1 MASTDKLVRFGLSN
15 VHYAIYDSD
24 AGTYSTPVAWPGAVS
39 LSLEADGDNSDFWAD
54 NTKYVTFTNNGGY
67 TGSLE
72 MAYDD
77 PEILADLL
85 AFEFDANNA
94 LVETTD
100 AKTVN
105 FALMFEVTGNKR
117 NQRTV
122 LYNSTISR
130 PSKDANTKTEATD
143 VDTQTFDFSCTSID
157 MEFNGETRSVVKAS
171 VEDTSDAYTTFFDEV
186 YMPVSETEESEA

>member
-1 MASTDKLVRFGLSN
+1 MASTEKLVRFGLSN
-15 VHYAIYDSD
+15 VHYAIYDSTTE
-24 AGTYSTPVAWPGAVS
+24 TYGEPVSWPGAVS
-39 LSLEADGDNSDFWAD
+39 LSLEADGDTSDFWAD

-67 TGSLE
+67 TGTLE

-77 PEILADLL
+77 PDVLVDLL
-85 AFEFDANNA
+85 NFEEDDDG
-94 LVETTD
+94 VVYEPTD

-117 NQRTV
+117 DQRTV

-143 VDTQTFDFSCTSID
+143 VDTQSFDFSCTSID
-157 MEFNGETRSVVKAS
+157 MELNGETRSVVKAS
-171 VEDTSDAYTTFFDEV
+171 VEDTSDVYETFFDEV
-186 YMPVSETEESEA
+186 YLPSTGTEA

>member
-1 MASTDKLVRFGLSN
+1 MASTEKLVRFGLSN
-15 VHYAIYDSD
+15 VHYAIYDSS
-24 AGTYSTPVAWPGAVS
+24 AGTYGDPVAWPGAVS
-39 LSLEADGDNSDFWAD
+39 LSLEADGDTSDFWAD

-67 TGSLE
+67 TGTLE

-77 PEILADLL
+77 PDVLVDLL
-85 AFEFDANNA
+85 NFEEVDG
-94 LVETTD
+94 VVYEPTD

-117 NQRTV
+117 DQRTV

-143 VDTQTFDFSCTSID
+143 VDTQSFDFSCTSID
-157 MEFNGETRSVVKAS
+157 MELNGETRAIVKAS
-171 VEDTSDAYTTFFDEV
+171 VEDTSDVYETFFDAV
-186 YMPVSETEESEA
+186 YLPGEESESEE